1 MKIRW
6 NSIVLVAAILAVLV
20 FVQVMPAEQ
29 APAAQGQG
37 GAAAPAA
44 GAPAQGQ
51 GAGRG
56 GAGRGGGGGGGGRG
70 GAAAV
75 PAGPVP
81 RLANGK
87 PDMTGLW
94 ANPYTANMAGGGR
107 GGRGAAG
114 APVDL
119 NATSPS
125 VLDPTTRQPFNWDL
139 KGTPIAESKGEPK
152 TFDLPYTAWG
162 RKQWADYDPVANGDY
177 AGNCF
182 PFGMSRNINSPH
194 GVQIMQHV
202 DFLAFLF
209 EQNTWH
215 QLIPLT
221 DKRKWPA
228 DLPVAW
234 NGVSTA
240 RWDGDT
246 LIIETTK
253 FNGYTRLD
261 TAGHP
266 HSKELK
272 LINTFTMTDSN
283 TINHTVTVHDPKT
296 YTRDWMNVRVWRQ
309 KPANDVLME
318 YSCEENNLGLF
329 DGAIKRWQIPEN
341 ID

>member
-6 NSIVLVAAILAVLV
+6 NSIVLVAAILAVMV
-20 FVQVMPAEQ
+20 FVQVTAAIQ
-29 APAAQGQG
+29 APPAQGQGG

-44 GAPAQGQ
+44 GAPAPGQ
-51 GAGRG
+51 G
-56 GAGRGGGGGGGGRG
+56 GAGRGGGGGRGGGRG
-70 GAAAV
+70 GAPAV

-81 RLANGK
+81 RLSNGK

-94 ANPYTANMAGGGR
+94 ANPYTANMAG
-107 GGRGAAG
+107 RGAG
-114 APVDL
+114 
-119 NATSPS
+119 SPS
-125 VLDPTTRQPFNWDL
+125 VVDPTTRQTFDWEL

-240 RWDGDT
+240 KWDGDT

-296 YTRDWMNVRVWRQ
+296 YTRDWMNVRVWRP
-309 KPANDVLME
+309 KAANDVLME
-318 YSCEENNLGLF
+318 YSCEENNIGLF